1 MVRQLTEIKGSLTE
15 EIIYSFAYLSGLSI
29 YTGSNGLHLSKKVM
43 GTPYMGLCIL
53 ILIMRISS
61 KYNRYKKNTDTKNN
75 YIILKIGYN
84 NNKIK
89 TLEKM
94 AKGYDVSALAAYVK
108 QNADV
113 ILRDAVLGTVEGD
126 SVTKMR
132 KQLGVKS
139 TERLNY
145 LNVTP
150 ILQDGSAC
158 GFTASGKTK
167 FSNRNIVTK
176 IVKAQDEYCDR
187 DLIGKFAESLV
198 NIGAGKET
206 LPFEAQ
212 IMDEVIKGI
221 KKQVEKIVWQG
232 DTTLGI
238 DGLLKIADTGGADAA
253 STVKVEIA
261 KGTTIYDAV
270 KAVYMALPEELLD
283 RAFIGLSPADFR
295 QFTQEMVEK
304 NYFHY
309 TGPQDANVKS
319 FIFPG
324 SNVEV
329 REIQGLIG
337 KEGTIYASV
346 WDNLVYGCDLL
357 NDSETVNAW
366 YDPNDEL
373 FKYTIRFNIGVNTLF
388 PDAVVLGK
396 IATV

>member
-1 MVRQLTEIKGSLTE
+1 
-15 EIIYSFAYLSGLSI
+15 
-29 YTGSNGLHLSKKVM
+29 
-43 GTPYMGLCIL
+43 
-53 ILIMRISS
+53 
-61 KYNRYKKNTDTKNN
+61 
-75 YIILKIGYN
+75 
-84 NNKIK
+84 
-89 TLEKM
+89 M

-139 TERLNY
+139 TEKLNY

-158 GFTASGKTK
+158 GFTASGTTK
-167 FSNRNIVTK
+167 FSDRDIVTK

-187 DLIGKFAESLV
+187 DLISKFAESLV

-221 KKQVEKIVWQG
+221 KKQIEKIVWQG

-253 STVKVEIA
+253 STVKVSIA
-261 KGTTIYDAV
+261 SGTTIYDAV

-396 IATV
+396 IATS

>member
-1 MVRQLTEIKGSLTE
+1 
-15 EIIYSFAYLSGLSI
+15 
-29 YTGSNGLHLSKKVM
+29 
-43 GTPYMGLCIL
+43 
-53 ILIMRISS
+53 
-61 KYNRYKKNTDTKNN
+61 
-75 YIILKIGYN
+75 
-84 NNKIK
+84 
-89 TLEKM
+89 M

-139 TERLNY
+139 TEKLNY

-158 GFTASGKTK
+158 GFTASGTTK
-167 FSNRNIVTK
+167 FSNRDIVTK

-221 KKQVEKIVWQG
+221 KKQIEKIVWQG

-253 STVKVEIA
+253 STNRVEIA
-261 KGTTIYDAV
+261 SGTTIYDAV
-270 KAVYMALPEELLD
+270 KQVYMALPEELLD
-283 RAFIGLSPADFR
+283 AEDVFIGLSPANFR
-295 QFTQEMVEK
+295 EFLQSMVEK
-304 NYFHY
+304 NWYHY
-309 TGPQDANVKS
+309 SGPQNENPKE

-324 SNVEV
+324 SNVKV
-329 REIQGLIG
+329 REIQGLSG
-337 KEGTIYASV
+337 KNDTIYASV

-396 IATV
+396 IATS